1 MTDSVQNALIWLAL
15 AAGYAAFVWLLASC
29 MGHASD
35 VDYDEDE
42 Q

>member
-1 MTDSVQNALIWLAL
+1 MSEHMQTALFW
-15 AAGYAAFVWLLASC
+15 AAIGVAYGAFVWLLASC

-35 VDYDEDE
+35 VDYDEEE